1 MKKIKLIIKAVFF
14 CSILFFGCASNQQ
27 PERQNEKQNSEKQ
40 TAKSEEPKKEPTVK
54 MSDNGYYLNCPEEA
68 YAFNKDV
75 IYSSFIH
82 ETYHSNTTGLDRGYN
97 ILLPIDY
104 SKDNKYPVVY
114 FQHGIFGDENA
125 IPKDPNNKIREIY
138 ANLQAEGKIPE
149 MILVFPNMY
158 ASSDPNQK
166 PAFNQESC
174 LPYDNFINDLVND
187 LIPHI
192 ESKYSVHTD
201 REHRAVLGFSM
212 GGRETLFIGLSR
224 PDLFAY
230 VGAIAPAPG
239 LVPAKDWA
247 MTHPGQFSSEDSL
260 AFLIPDFETFVMIC
274 CGDSDKTVGKFP
286 LSYHNIMTKNEISH
300 DWFEVPA
307 ADHDSKAIRTG
318 YYNFLLR
325 IFK

>member
-1 MKKIKLIIKAVFF
+1 MKKNYLSFGIFF
-14 CSILFFGCASNQQ
+14 VCTFLFFACATTQT
-27 PERQNEKQNSEKQ
+27 PENKEPEKQSPK
-40 TAKSEEPKKEPTVK
+40 TEETKKEQTVK
-54 MSDNGYYLNCPEEA
+54 MSDNGYYLNCPDEA
-68 YAFNKDV
+68 YAYNPDV
-75 IYSSFIH
+75 IYSTVIH

-97 ILLPIDY
+97 ILLPVDY

-114 FQHGIFGDENA
+114 FQHGIFGDENT

-138 ANLQAEGKIPE
+138 ANLQFEGKIPE

-174 LPYDNFINDLVND
+174 LPYDNFINELVND

-192 ESKYSVHTD
+192 ESKYSVYTD
-201 REHRAVLGFSM
+201 RNHRAILGFSM
-212 GGRETLFIGLSR
+212 GGRETLFVGLSR

-247 MTHPGQFSSEDSL
+247 MTHPGQFASEDDL
-260 AFLIPDFETFVMIC
+260 GFLLPDFETFVMVC

-286 LSYHNIMTKNEISH
+286 LSYHNIMTKNEIKH
-300 DWFEVPA
+300 DWFEVPV

-318 YYNFLLR
+318 YYNFLQR